1 MRKALL
7 ARNLRSEKPP
17 SSRVKGYGMRRL
29 GNSFASACCPRNL
42 ICFALVGASVWAVA
56 IGLVPVGPRPSEAV
70 EAKVVAAA
78 NGPTAND
85 RTVTRLVAIMMKNDH
100 LTKHPLD
107 DEISRRGLDLFI
119 KSIDGRKLYFLQSDI
134 DEFHKRRNDLDDMI
148 SQGDVTF
155 AYTVFN
161 RLLKRVDERLVTV
174 NQILDG
180 DLDFEADETMV
191 LDADKIAFAA
201 TPEESRERWRKQI
214 KYDMLVLKADKA
226 NKEDIRQRLR
236 RRYQFLAKT
245 MHQTDSNE
253 LLELFLSSITSSFD
267 PHSNYMAPDASK
279 DFEIM
284 IGLQLEGIGA
294 KLRPADG
301 YTVIDELI
309 PGGPAFK
316 NGQLKAGDR
325 VVSVGQGE
333 DGEVV
338 DVVDMK
344 LKDVVKKI
352 RGRAGTVVRIGVLSE
367 GGDPKTVKITRAKI
381 EMKDSEASGIIIED
395 GRKGDGSPFKL
406 GVINLPSFYADMRG
420 NRDGNEDYKSCTRDV
435 ARIIDDFNRKGVD
448 ALVLD
453 LRKNGGGSLNE
464 AISLT
469 GLFIEQ
475 GPVLQVKDQ
484 DGRVHP
490 HVDNDRNIAWRGPMV
505 VLISKFSASASEIL
519 AGAIQDYRRGLVV
532 GDSATHGKGTVQQM
546 MDLSPLLFKI
556 SNPPD
561 LGSLKLTLQQFYR
574 PSGDSTQVRGVL
586 SDLVLPSLTDHAP
599 VSESDLDY
607 PIAFDKV
614 PALPFRKYDS
624 VYGVSPTTV
633 STLKDL
639 SKQRVEG
646 SAEFAKLAR
655 KIKRYEEQKEKKVT
669 SLNEKKFFAER
680 EEFDA
685 EKEEE
690 KAFEEQAH
698 GTPEVFKRDYYG
710 NEVLAITLDYLRL
723 LGKDKVANARAQLPP
738 N

>member
-1 MRKALL
+1 MRCLG
-7 ARNLRSEKPP
+7 
-17 SSRVKGYGMRRL
+17 SSL
-29 GNSFASACCPRNL
+29 ASACRPRNL
-42 ICFALVGASVWAVA
+42 LCLALLGAGVWAVA
-56 IGLVPVGPRPSEAV
+56 IGVLPIGPKPSEAV
-70 EAKVVAAA
+70 EAKLVAGAV
-78 NGPTAND
+78 GPNPND
-85 RTVTRLVAIMMKNDH
+85 RTVSRLVAIMMKNDH

-107 DEISRRGLDLFI
+107 DEISRRGMDLFI
-119 KSIDGRKLYFLQSDI
+119 KFIDGRKLYFYQSDI
-134 DEFHKRRNDLDDMI
+134 DEFQKRRNDLDDMVAA
-148 SQGDVTF
+148 GDVSF

-161 RLLKRVDERLVTV
+161 RLLKRVDERLVTI
-174 NQILDG
+174 NQLLEGEIN
-180 DLDFEADETMV
+180 FEADETLV
-191 LDADKIAFAA
+191 LDADKMSFAA
-201 TPEESRERWRKQI
+201 SAEESRERWRKQI
-214 KYDMLVLKADKA
+214 KYDMLVLKADKE

-236 RRYQFLAKT
+236 RRYQSIAKT

-253 LLELFLSSITSSFD
+253 LLEIFLMSITSSFD
-267 PHSNYMAPDASK
+267 PHSVYMSPVSSK
-279 DFEIM
+279 DFEIL

-309 PGGPAFK
+309 PGGPADK

-333 DGEVV
+333 DGQVV

-344 LKDVVKKI
+344 LKDVVNKI
-352 RGRAGTVVRIGVLSE
+352 RGKSGTVVRLGVLSQA
-367 GGDPKTVKITRAKI
+367 GDPKTVKITRAKI
-381 EMKDSEASGIIIED
+381 EMKDSEASGTIIED

-406 GVINLPSFYADMRG
+406 GVINLPSFYADMRA
-420 NRDGNEDYKSCTRDV
+420 NREGSDDYKSCTRDV
-435 ARIIDDFNRKGVD
+435 MRIIDDFNKKGVD

-464 AISLT
+464 AVSLT

-484 DGRVHP
+484 DGRVLP
-490 HVDNDRNIAWRGPMV
+490 HNDNDRGIAWRGPLVVMV
-505 VLISKFSASASEIL
+505 SKFSASASEIL
-519 AGAIQDYRRGLVV
+519 AGAIQDYRRGLIV
-532 GDSATHGKGTVQQM
+532 GDSSSHGKGTVQQM
-546 MDLSPLLFKI
+546 MDLGPLLFRVA
-556 SNPPD
+556 NPPD

-574 PSGDSTQVRGVL
+574 PSGDSTQLRGVL

-599 VSESDLDY
+599 VGESDLDY

-614 PALPFRKYDS
+614 PALPFRKYDAA
-624 VYGVSPTTV
+624 YAVSPATV
-633 STLKDL
+633 SSLKDL
-639 SKQRVEG
+639 SKQRIDR
-646 SAEFAKLAR
+646 SADFAKLA
-655 KIKRYEEQKEKKVT
+655 KNIKRYEERKEKKET

-690 KAFEEQAH
+690 KNFEEQGH
-698 GTPEVFKRDYYG
+698 GATEVFKRDFYG

-723 LGKDKVANARAQLPP
+723 LGKDKVANARNPALP